1 MVFVAELFM
10 VLACIV
16 SMRWGLYEN
25 VMMSCKLN
33 SRSIELGAV
42 SRLLLGTGYLRKGYR
57 L

>member
-42 SRLLLGTGYLRKGYR
+42 SRLLLGRGYLRKGYR